1 MNKVSEKTGAA
12 LTRCFWSQSQMHGA
26 VYEVRIEISTRKKKL
41 ELARCRATNSEILLA
56 NKKIPHTGDKA
67 SLDRCG

>member
-26 VYEVRIEISTRKKKL
+26 VYEVRIEISTRKNKH
-41 ELARCRATNSEILLA
+41 ELAANPEILLA
-56 NKKIPHTGDKA
+56 NKKGNSNENLNT
-67 SLDRCG
+67 